1 MNSMSKKTE
10 EQEFEISIDGKS
22 ILARLKFNEFLYAF
36 LLIAIFI
43 VVIYFFVFKQSFF
56 KGGFL
61 SVVLV
66 AFVYDFINGIK
77 KRRYFLQYLKIED
90 SGIKLNVFSNGR
102 IFLDDFF
109 DRSNVT
115 IELVFIKE
123 RHVSIKLIFKIN
135 DEIIEIYEDAY
146 LDQGRM
152 LKLIDLLI
160 ESSYLVLNQE
170 SISELKELRS

>member
-1 MNSMSKKTE
+1 MSKKTE

-36 LLIAIFI
+36 ILIAIFI
-43 VVIYFFVFKQSFF
+43 VVIYFFVFQQSFF

-61 SVVLV
+61 GVVLV

-90 SGIKLNVFSNGR
+90 SGIKLNVFSNGKVF
-102 IFLDDFF
+102 IDDFF

-123 RHVSIKLIFKIN
+123 RHVSIKLILKIN